1 MKEINLRFFGGFCV
15 LALVMIFLDRQGMFR
30 EFRPVMQII
39 LTPLEMGTYSVK
51 NSVTDS
57 ISFLT
62 FWKSGEAR
70 IKNLEQR
77 NLELQIQ
84 ANNEKILENENIEL
98 KKQLGVTSLSKF
110 KRLPVIVLGVARF
123 MIIDRGTKDGIV
135 VGHSVAY
142 LDNFVGQTVRSDA
155 SVSYVQLATDAD
167 FKIPVKVG
175 LLGNVY
181 GVSLGQFNSSII
193 LDQVSQD
200 EDIKIDDLVYTSGQT
215 GKFIPDLLI
224 GKIFQISSA
233 KTDLF
238 QKAKVKP
245 LIVYDKLNTVFVIFR

>member
-1 MKEINLRFFGGFCV
+1 MKEINLRFFVGFCV
-15 LALVMIFLDRQGMFR
+15 LALMMIFLDRQGLFG
-30 EFRPVMQII
+30 EFRPMMQIV
-39 LTPLEMGTYSVK
+39 LSPFEMGAYSVK
-51 NSVTDS
+51 NNVTDGL
-57 ISFLT
+57 SFLI

-77 NLELQIQ
+77 NLELQSQ

-110 KRLPVIVLGVARF
+110 KRLPARVLGVARF
-123 MIIDRGTKDGIV
+123 MIIDRGIKDGVV
-135 VGHSVAY
+135 VGQSVTY
-142 LDNFVGQTVRSDA
+142 LDNFVGQIVRSDS
-155 SVSYVQLATDAD
+155 SVSFVQLATDAD

-175 LLGNVY
+175 LLENLY
-181 GVSLGQFNSSII
+181 GVTLGQFNSSII

-200 EDIKIDDLVYTSGQT
+200 EEIKIGDLVFTSGQS

-224 GKIFQISSA
+224 GKIYQISSS

-245 LIVYDKLNTVFVIFR
+245 LIVYGKLNTVFVIVR